1 MDTVKDSVIQ
11 MIHRMPDT
19 ASVQD
24 IMAELY
30 FRQKVDA
37 GLKALDENKGI
48 EHSAVKERLK
58 KTGSSIRRKS
68 HHIGSAIRPKRIA
81 DVVGLRILADEDWKE
96 TGAELKKIIKD
107 TLKRLEKSY

>member
-1 MDTVKDSVIQ
+1 MNILINNQSIIFERCNMDTIKDSVIQ
-11 MIHRMPDT
+11 MIHRMPND

-37 GLKALDENKGI
+37 GLEQLDKNKGI

-58 KTGSSIRRKS
+58 K
-68 HHIGSAIRPKRIA
+68 
-81 DVVGLRILADEDWKE
+81 W
-96 TGAELKKIIKD
+96 
-107 TLKRLEKSY
+107 LE

>member
-19 ASVQD
+19 VSVQD

-37 GLKALDENKGI
+37 GLQALDKNKGTD
-48 EHSAVKERLK
+48 HNAGKQRLK
-58 KTGSSIRRKS
+58 KWF
-68 HHIGSAIRPKRIA
+68 
-81 DVVGLRILADEDWKE
+81 E
-96 TGAELKKIIKD
+96 
-107 TLKRLEKSY
+107 

>member
-1 MDTVKDSVIQ
+1 MDTVKDTVIQ

-37 GLKALDENKGI
+37 GLQALDKNTGI
-48 EHSAVKERLK
+48 EHSAVKDRLRN
-58 KTGSSIRRKS
+58 G
-68 HHIGSAIRPKRIA
+68 
-81 DVVGLRILADEDWKE
+81 
-96 TGAELKKIIKD
+96 
-107 TLKRLEKSY
+107 

>member
-11 MIHRMPDT
+11 MIHKMPDT

-30 FRQKVDA
+30 FRQKVDS
-37 GLKALDENKGI
+37 GLRTLDDNTGI

-58 KTGSSIRRKS
+58 K
-68 HHIGSAIRPKRIA
+68 
-81 DVVGLRILADEDWKE
+81 W
-96 TGAELKKIIKD
+96 
-107 TLKRLEKSY
+107 LE

>member
-1 MDTVKDSVIQ
+1 MDTVKDSIIQ

-37 GLKALDENKGI
+37 GLAALDNNKGI
-48 EHSAVKERLK
+48 EHSAVNERLK
-58 KTGSSIRRKS
+58 K
-68 HHIGSAIRPKRIA
+68 
-81 DVVGLRILADEDWKE
+81 W
-96 TGAELKKIIKD
+96 
-107 TLKRLEKSY
+107 LE

>member
-1 MDTVKDSVIQ
+1 MDTVKDSIIQ
-11 MIHRMPDT
+11 MIHKMPND

-37 GLKALDENKGI
+37 GLQALDGNKGI

-58 KTGSSIRRKS
+58 K
-68 HHIGSAIRPKRIA
+68 
-81 DVVGLRILADEDWKE
+81 
-96 TGAELKKIIKD
+96 
-107 TLKRLEKSY
+107 

>member
-11 MIHRMPDT
+11 MIHKMPDT

-37 GLKALDENKGI
+37 GLQALNKNRGI
-48 EHSAVKERLK
+48 EHSTVKERLK
-58 KTGSSIRRKS
+58 KWL
-68 HHIGSAIRPKRIA
+68 
-81 DVVGLRILADEDWKE
+81 D
-96 TGAELKKIIKD
+96 
-107 TLKRLEKSY
+107 

>member
-19 ASVQD
+19 VSVED

-37 GLKALDENKGI
+37 GLKALDEGKGI
-48 EHSAVKERLK
+48 EHNVVKERLK
-58 KTGSSIRRKS
+58 K
-68 HHIGSAIRPKRIA
+68 
-81 DVVGLRILADEDWKE
+81 W
-96 TGAELKKIIKD
+96 
-107 TLKRLEKSY
+107 LE

>member
-1 MDTVKDSVIQ
+1 MDTVKDSIIQ

-37 GLKALDENKGI
+37 GLQALDENK
-48 EHSAVKERLK
+48 
-58 KTGSSIRRKS
+58 
-68 HHIGSAIRPKRIA
+68 
-81 DVVGLRILADEDWKE
+81 
-96 TGAELKKIIKD
+96 
-107 TLKRLEKSY
+107 

>member
-1 MDTVKDSVIQ
+1 MDTIKDSVIQ
-11 MIHRMPDT
+11 MIHRMPND

-37 GLKALDENKGI
+37 GLQALDKNKGI

-58 KTGSSIRRKS
+58 TGSSIRRKN
-68 HHIGSAIRPKRIA
+68 HHTGSTIRPKRIE
-81 DVVGLRILADEDWKE
+81 DVVGLRILSNEDWKE
-96 TGAELKKIIKD
+96 TGVELKKISTD
-107 TLKRLEKSY
+107 TLNRLEKSY